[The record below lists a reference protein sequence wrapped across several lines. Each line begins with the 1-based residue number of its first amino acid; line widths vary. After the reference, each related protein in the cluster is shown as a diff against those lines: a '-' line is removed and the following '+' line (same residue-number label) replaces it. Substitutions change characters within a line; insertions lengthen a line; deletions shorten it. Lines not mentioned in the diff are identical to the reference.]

1 MGYLPYYC
9 FRTKFQPVLA
19 IIRIKPDVVCVEYVQ
34 VNPSLENLDSQLR
47 RQQVDVQRC
56 IFPILTSFFP
66 PVSLIRLEY

>member
-19 IIRIKPDVVCVEYVQ
+19 IIRIKPDVVSVEYVQ
-34 VNPSLENLDSQLR
+34 VNPSLENLDGQLR
-47 RQQVDVQRC
+47 QQQVDLQRC

-66 PVSLIRLEY
+66 PISLIRLEC